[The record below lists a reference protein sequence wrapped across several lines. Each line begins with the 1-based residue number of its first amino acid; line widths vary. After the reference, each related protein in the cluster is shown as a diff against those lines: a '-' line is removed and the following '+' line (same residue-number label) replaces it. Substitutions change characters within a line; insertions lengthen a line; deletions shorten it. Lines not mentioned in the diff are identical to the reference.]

1 MPQFLSQTK
10 AKVIFQSAQCWII
23 DGFIA
28 FNLLNNTTLT
38 SMVWSEPF
46 AKSSAQE
53 SLFYRK
59 NEKFHEIWY
68 LKLGYFWATC
78 QAISQFHI
86 YDLRLGCKYPL
97 NMNSPSVRFSVYITI
112 QIRPFG
118 DIWTQGAYNRHF
130 TLCIIWLLATYQ
142 F

>member
-46 AKSSAQE
+46 VKSSAQE
-53 SLFYRK
+53 SLFCGK
-59 NEKFHEIWY
+59 NEKFHEIQY

-86 YDLRLGCKYPL
+86 YDLRLGYKYPPEYEFPL
-97 NMNSPSVRFSVYITI
+97 AWAPPFILPSKSGRLAIFENRELIT
-112 QIRPFG
+112 
-118 DIWTQGAYNRHF
+118 DILHF
-130 TLCIIWLLATYQ
+130 V
-142 F
+142 